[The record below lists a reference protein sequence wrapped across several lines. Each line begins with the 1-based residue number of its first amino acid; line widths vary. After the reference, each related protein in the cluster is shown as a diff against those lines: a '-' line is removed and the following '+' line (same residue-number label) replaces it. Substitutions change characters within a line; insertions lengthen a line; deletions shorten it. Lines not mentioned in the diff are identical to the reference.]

1 LVDSLLHEGDS
12 FMLLADFESYLEQQR
27 KVDALWEDP
36 DNWAKKA
43 ILNIARTGRFSSDRA
58 IETYAREIWGISPR
72 AVLYPGSHLPN

>member
-1 LVDSLLHEGDS
+1 
-12 FMLLADFESYLEQQR
+12 MLLADFESYLEQQR
-27 KVDALWEDP
+27 KVDSLWQDP

-58 IETYAREIWGISPR
+58 IETYSREIWGISPR